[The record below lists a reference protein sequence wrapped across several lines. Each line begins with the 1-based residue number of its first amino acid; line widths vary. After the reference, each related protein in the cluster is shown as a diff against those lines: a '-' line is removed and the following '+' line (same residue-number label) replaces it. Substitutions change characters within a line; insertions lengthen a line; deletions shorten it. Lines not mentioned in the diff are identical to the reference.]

1 MKAYRLLV
9 QSGRRNKLWAMFLL
23 VGAIL
28 WGGAQAWAADG
39 TPTYRQTIPPPPT
52 ATPTPQPPTP
62 TPRPP
67 RPTPRPETNQ
77 TNQTNQGSAPVVL
90 PTQATP
96 SSPQARATL
105 TATVNVV
112 TLNVR
117 QGPGTTFAVI
127 GRLTR
132 GTEVTLVARNQSAD
146 WLKMCCIPDTKTQGW
161 VSAQFLTPR
170 YSEEEL
176 AILPIEDGAAPLQP
190 PTDALTGTV
199 SVPVLNV
206 RAEPSVDAE
215 ILGKFAS
222 ETIVYL
228 LGRNAEGDW
237 WLVCC
242 LPDATNGW
250 VAARFVRANA
260 SEAELTALP
269 VLNSRDGADLLP
281 SSPLS
286 TTLIGLTVQPVL
298 QAIQGEPATLTF
310 NVVNLGDANAVGLEF
325 SFELPAGLRFVS
337 ASATDGGEVK
347 EEMGENG
354 ASVIVATWPE
364 LAVGGSAIVNVNVI
378 AESELPDGA
387 VLDGAAVVQA
397 RNAEWTFT
405 SVLVG
410 LPPAEPPDFW

>member
-1 MKAYRLLV
+1 MKTYRFGA
-9 QSGRRNKLWAMFLL
+9 QSRRPSKLWGIILL

-39 TPTYRQTIPPPPT
+39 VPAYRQTIPPPPT

-67 RPTPRPETNQ
+67 RPTPRPE
-77 TNQTNQGSAPVVL
+77 
-90 PTQATP
+90 PTQADQGGAAVSPPAQMSTP
-96 SSPQARATL
+96 SPQVTAAL
-105 TATVNVV
+105 TATIDAI

-127 GRLTR
+127 GRLTQ
-132 GTEVTLVARNQSAD
+132 GITVTLVARNESAD
-146 WLKMCCIPDTKTQGW
+146 WLKMCCIPGTEIQGW

-176 AILPIEDGAAPLQP
+176 AILLVEDGAAALQL
-190 PTDALTGTV
+190 PTDTLTGTV

-206 RAEPSVDAE
+206 RAEPSVTAT
-215 ILGKFAS
+215 ILGKFA
-222 ETIVYL
+222 TGTTLYL

-260 SEAELTALP
+260 SEEELQSLP
-269 VLNSRDGADLLP
+269 VRDHREVP
-281 SSPLS
+281 EPSTSSPLS
-286 TTLIGLTVQPVL
+286 QTLIGLTIEPVVQV
-298 QAIQGEPATLTF
+298 IQGKPAALTF
-310 NVVNLGDANAVGLEF
+310 RVANLGEANAGALEF

-337 ASATDGGEVK
+337 ASASDGGEVM
-347 EEMGENG
+347 EERGENG
-354 ASVIVATWPE
+354 VSVILASWPE
-364 LAVGGSAIVNVNVI
+364 LAVGADAIVTINVM
-378 AESELPDGA
+378 AESDLPDGV
-387 VLDGAAVVQA
+387 VLEGAAVAQA
-397 RNAEWTFT
+397 RNAEWSFT
-405 SVLVG
+405 PVLIG